1 MVITRRICVLSI
13 NKIIKESI
21 IKEFTDCHC
30 KLMCAC
36 FVRST
41 NTHWQFTTCLTDNF
55 QKQGLQIKG
64 LRRSGNKAVSP
75 SYIVECQFLLDS
87 MPELNSWQTIPWY
100 SHFIFLPAHCTL
112 SGCPRWK
119 VITSFNDLNILFFL
133 QNWFSSKSLQ
143 VMAFQSHRK
152 IGIPGI

>member
-1 MVITRRICVLSI
+1 MVITRRICVLST

-41 NTHWQFTTCLTDNF
+41 NTHWQFTACLTDNF

-64 LRRSGNKAVSP
+64 LRRSGSKAVTP
-75 SYIVECQFLLDS
+75 SYIVECQLLLDS
-87 MPELNSWQTIPWY
+87 MLGLISWQTIPWY

-119 VITSFNDLNILFFL
+119 VVTSFNDLNILFFSRTDSPL
-133 QNWFSSKSLQ
+133 KACRLWLFSPTE
-143 VMAFQSHRK
+143 R
-152 IGIPGI
+152 